1 MCIVT
6 PDFISSEVV
15 GERSD
20 VEVNVALYQS
30 RARCIDVVM
39 RADGSQFHFRVR
51 LELFKKVHLSL
62 LARKVAS
69 PMKPILLEL
78 DDAGAYSVQ
87 IASTGCS
94 CTLVLQLQVL
104 IQRAEIALRD
114 GCSCQ
119 ALRFSYDSHLL
130 THAL

>member
-6 PDFISSEVV
+6 LDLISSEVV

-20 VEVNVALYQS
+20 VEVNVSLYQS
-30 RARCIDVVM
+30 RARCIVGVM
-39 RADGSQFHFRVR
+39 RANGSQFNFRVR

-69 PMKPILLEL
+69 PMKPILLEF
-78 DDAGAYSVQ
+78 DDAGADSVQ

-94 CTLVLQLQVL
+94 CTLVL
-104 IQRAEIALRD
+104 
-114 GCSCQ
+114 
-119 ALRFSYDSHLL
+119 
-130 THAL
+130 